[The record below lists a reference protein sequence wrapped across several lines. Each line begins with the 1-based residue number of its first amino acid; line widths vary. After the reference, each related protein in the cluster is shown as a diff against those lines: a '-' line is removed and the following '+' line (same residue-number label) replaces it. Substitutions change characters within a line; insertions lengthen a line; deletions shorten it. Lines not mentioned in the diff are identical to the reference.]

1 MKGIKIGE
9 KHTFKD
15 WKLIF
20 ITADIDFPDPKTETI
35 DIPGANGEL
44 DFSEV
49 LTGDIVYK
57 NRSISIE
64 FEMIDKFENWRNKI
78 SEISNYLHGK
88 KFKIIFDD
96 DPNFYYYGRLTV
108 NDFKSNK
115 STGTITIEAD
125 VEPYKYDL
133 FSSLEDW
140 LWDSFNFE
148 TGIVCELKEIK
159 VIKKR
164 QIIIIGRRLKTIPT
178 IEILDTENMVV
189 EFEGNRYNLNR
200 GKQRVL
206 NIEIKEGE
214 NILNFYGN
222 GKVSIDYRGGSL

>member
-1 MKGIKIGE
+1 MKGVKIGE

-15 WKLIF
+15 WNLILLSV
-20 ITADIDFPDPKTETI
+20 DIDFPNPKTETV
-35 DIPGANGEL
+35 DIPGTDGEL

-49 LTGDIVYK
+49 LTGDIKYE
-57 NRSISIE
+57 NRAISIE
-64 FEMIDKFENWRNKI
+64 LEMVDKFENWRNKI
-78 SEISNYLHGK
+78 SEITNYLHGR
-88 KFKIIFDD
+88 KFKIILDD
-96 DPNFYYYGRLTV
+96 DPSYYYYGRLTV

-115 STGTITIEAD
+115 STGTIIIEAN

-133 FSSLEDW
+133 YSSLENW
-140 LWDSFNFE
+140 LWDPFNFE
-148 TGIVCELKEIK
+148 TGIICELKEIK
-159 VIKKR
+159 VVKKK

-178 IEILDTENMVV
+178 IDVLDTENMIV
-189 EFEGNRYNLNR
+189 EFEDNKYNLNK

-222 GKVSIDYRGGSL
+222 GTVSIDYRGGSL